1 LSSIGNSISIG
12 SGSGARIAA
21 GARRTAAGR
30 DGRRAGFLLAR
41 FAAAFRFGAAFLRR
55 AGAFFFL
62 DVFIFRLLAL
72 LLLFV
77 FFRFLAMNASRLNSR
92 VF

>member
-1 LSSIGNSISIG
+1 V
-12 SGSGARIAA
+12 
-21 GARRTAAGR
+21 R
-30 DGRRAGFLLAR
+30 DAPLRVAM
-41 FAAAFRFGAAFLRR
+41 AAARSVRLGAAFLRR
-55 AGAFFFL
+55 GAAFFFL

-92 VF
+92 RILM

>member
-1 LSSIGNSISIG
+1 MSIG
-12 SGSGARIAA
+12 SGSGARIGA

-30 DGRRAGFLLAR
+30 DDRRAVFLLA
-41 FAAAFRFGAAFLRR
+41 RFGAAFLRR
-55 AGAFFFL
+55 GAAFFFL

-92 VF
+92 RILM